1 MNVTALPHKLPDTP
15 NQPLKASLGTDTL
28 VLAEALTDT
37 AVSWRIHN
45 CKISEKT
52 VTQAR
57 PMLFLYHYDR
67 LDDSIKQAHP
77 LTPDLLAQFNTPMMA
92 EDAAKLIGIDSALLS
107 NPWQV
112 KITGSLVVFS
122 EALQLAVRL
131 RWTNTGKPSQP
142 IYTKEAADAVSC
154 ALKDWQFFGRVDV
167 LYKHNAQ
174 TLISIDEQ
182 ATDKR
187 AAEDTHD
194 VAADND
200 EQRSNHDSVLKIE
213 TSRDYQLLP
222 ATHALTVIA
231 AVEADKHKLPWFKD
245 AIQDRL
251 E

>member
-1 MNVTALPHKLPDTP
+1 MNVTALPHKLPDDL

-28 VLAEALTDT
+28 VLADALTDT

-52 VTQAR
+52 VTQAH

-67 LDDSIKQAHP
+67 LDASIKQAHP

-92 EDAAKLIGIDSALLS
+92 EDAASLIGIDSALLS
-107 NPWQV
+107 DPWQV

-131 RWTNTGKPSQP
+131 RWTNTSKPSQP

-167 LYKHNAQ
+167 LYKNNAQ

-182 ATDKR
+182 AIDKH
-187 AAEDTHD
+187 AQDTHD
-194 VAADND
+194 GAADND
-200 EQRSNHDSVLKIE
+200 EQRSNRDPVLTIE

-231 AVEADKHKLPWFKD
+231 AVEADKHNLPWFKD